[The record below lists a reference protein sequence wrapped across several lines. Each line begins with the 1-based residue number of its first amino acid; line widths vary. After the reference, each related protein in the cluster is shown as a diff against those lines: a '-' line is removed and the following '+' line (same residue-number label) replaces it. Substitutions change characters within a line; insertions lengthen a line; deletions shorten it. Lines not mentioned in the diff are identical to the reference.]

1 MADIRPVQPGPAR
14 FSPQERRLLLA
25 EPRIGQRVVEA
36 QRGARAGC
44 GVVVRHL
51 EHLGDDS
58 AQIQRGREARGV
70 GGAG

>member
-1 MADIRPVQPGPAR
+1 MC
-14 FSPQERRLLLA
+14 SPDLLA
-25 EPRIGQRVVEA
+25 CGVHGGVGQAIGQRVVEA

-70 GGAG
+70 GGAGQRQ